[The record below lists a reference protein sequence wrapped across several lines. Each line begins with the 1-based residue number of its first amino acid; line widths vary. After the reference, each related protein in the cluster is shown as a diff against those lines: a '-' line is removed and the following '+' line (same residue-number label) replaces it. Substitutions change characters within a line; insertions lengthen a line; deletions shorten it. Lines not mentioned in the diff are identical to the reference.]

1 MAKKILTIDDQT
13 DVRRLIRMTLEF
25 EGHEVIEACDGE
37 QGMQIARTQRP
48 DLIFL
53 DIRMPGRDGIAICE
67 AIHQD
72 AQLSSI
78 PVILL
83 TGTVSQLDLSEIKII
98 GAKECLTKPYDP
110 MYLLDL
116 VDKYTR

>member
-1 MAKKILTIDDQT
+1 MAKKILTIDDQA

-25 EGHEVIEACDGE
+25 EGHQVLEAAGGE
-37 QGMQIARTQRP
+37 AGIRIARAERP

-53 DIRMPGRDGIAICE
+53 DIRMPGQNGIAVC
-67 AIHQD
+67 AAMQQD
-72 AQLSSI
+72 RCLANI

-83 TGTVSQLDLSEIKII
+83 TGTVSQQDLNALEVA

-110 MYLLDL
+110 MYLLEL